1 MFVLLLLISVF
12 VWHGLDGQCCF
23 ISFGF
28 SLIFRKL
35 TFENCWSL
43 PFLLLDFQHWKCCNT
58 NFLKLFF
65 VTAWWQLKDQCRG
78 WSKTFPRRLRS
89 ALPPVLAHQESML
102 QCQKPLKPYHRT
114 MLLWGKLKLLLVL
127 TQCCIIMLLLGLNFN
142 ICMQVNQ
149 TIRVCRVSNL
159 TKHI

>member
-65 VTAWWQLKDQCRG
+65 CNCVVAAEGPMSWVIQDVPQKTKKRPSTCPCSSRINASVPKAAEAISQDDAVVRQAKIIARSYTVLYNNVVAWFEFQYLHAGESDNQ
-78 WSKTFPRRLRS
+78 S
-89 ALPPVLAHQESML
+89 LP
-102 QCQKPLKPYHRT
+102 CQ
-114 MLLWGKLKLLLVL
+114 
-127 TQCCIIMLLLGLNFN
+127 
-142 ICMQVNQ
+142 
-149 TIRVCRVSNL
+149 
-159 TKHI
+159 